1 MQVLASGMRSFE
13 CLKGEESVWALAVKK
28 RQEEEEEGGRRR
40 GLGGGWGVRGGVRSC
55 SSSAPLRTK
64 RGSDTGRR
72 EEAEEKRRER
82 ARDSLPRQSEGVGGG
97 GGTEGGGRA
106 SQGPAVGP
114 DPYGAAGSGM
124 NSEWSGWAAG
134 LLESA
139 SKPL

>member
-1 MQVLASGMRSFE
+1 MV
-13 CLKGEESVWALAVKK
+13 VV
-28 RQEEEEEGGRRR
+28 EGG
-40 GLGGGWGVRGGVRSC
+40 LE
-55 SSSAPLRTK
+55 
-64 RGSDTGRR
+64 R
-72 EEAEEKRRER
+72 EK
-82 ARDSLPRQSEGVGGG
+82 Q
-97 GGTEGGGRA
+97 A